1 MKLLNRRLPVVF
13 AICYTSYSIVYIA
26 RLSMTMGISPLIE
39 MGFLTKSQAGITGT
53 VFFCVFAMGRLVNGA
68 LGDHFRPGR
77 FLATGLMINGDDI
90 RMVFDLGAKYIARS
104 IIPWKAETDYS
115 QTIEDYVNQDG
126 AMKMR
131 FVLFGST
138 IIKNVTKYDI
148 IFLTEH

>member
-77 FLATGLMINGDDI
+77 FLATGLMIIGISNI
-90 RMVFDLGAKYIARS
+90 LLGAFPMPQNMISFYL
-104 IIPWKAETDYS
+104 
-115 QTIEDYVNQDG
+115 Q
-126 AMKMR
+126 
-131 FVLFGST
+131 
-138 IIKNVTKYDI
+138 
-148 IFLTEH
+148 EH